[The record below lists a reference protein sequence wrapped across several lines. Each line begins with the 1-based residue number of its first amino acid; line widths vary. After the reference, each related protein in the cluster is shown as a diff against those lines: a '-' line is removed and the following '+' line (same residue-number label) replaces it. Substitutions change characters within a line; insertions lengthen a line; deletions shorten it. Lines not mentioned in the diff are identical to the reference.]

1 MYPGLSISV
10 NEYATLRGRVASPG
24 GNAGIMGETRCTT

>member
-10 NEYATLRGRVASPG
+10 NEYATLRGRVASPTA
-24 GNAGIMGETRCTT
+24 NPGIEGETRCTT